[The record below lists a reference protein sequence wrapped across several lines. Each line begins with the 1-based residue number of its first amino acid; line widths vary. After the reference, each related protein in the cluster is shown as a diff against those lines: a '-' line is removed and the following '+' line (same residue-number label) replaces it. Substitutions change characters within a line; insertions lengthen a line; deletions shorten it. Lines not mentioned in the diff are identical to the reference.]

1 MAFSDSLSRQ
11 IETASLYFQGGVRRS
26 VIIFAGV
33 CIVLTAPAFFLGQSL
48 SAIWST
54 LPANPDRIQNKNI
67 YIQKILSENDYS
79 IDRSQLVPL
88 SKGGTVLYTTI
99 NNRQNQDYGYYPF
112 VYRVQVLDIQNS
124 IIYEKIE
131 QSYLLPGDIKY
142 VVVAPGDD
150 RGVSLRVSTEPDTRT
165 LLYNP
170 QAINLSKRINVEVRN
185 PTVTDGDGEASLVLR
200 ATIKNNDIVRLK
212 VVDLMY
218 LIRDNRDRV
227 VGVGQYKLENLQ
239 PGEER
244 EFYLTYPKPRYRRA
258 TRLDI
263 RTFVNYL
270 DDNNIV
276 LN

>member
-11 IETASLYFQGGVRRS
+11 IETASLYFHGGVRRS
-26 VIIFAGV
+26 VIIFAGI
-33 CIVLTAPAFFLGQSL
+33 CIVLMAPAFFLGQSL

-54 LPANPDRIQNKNI
+54 LPANPDHIQNKNI
-67 YIQKILSENDYS
+67 YIQKNLSENDYS

-88 SKGGTVLYTTI
+88 STSGTVLYTTI

-150 RGVSLRVSTEPDTRT
+150 RGVTLRVSTEPDTRT

-200 ATIKNNDIVRLK
+200 ASIKNKDIVRLK
-212 VVDLMY
+212 IVDLMY

>member
-26 VIIFAGV
+26 VIIFAGI
-33 CIVLTAPAFFLGQSL
+33 CIVLMAPAFFLGQSL

-54 LPANPDRIQNKNI
+54 LPANPDHIQNKNI

-88 SKGGTVLYTTI
+88 STGGTVLYTTI

-200 ATIKNNDIVRLK
+200 ALIKNNDIVRLK

-276 LN
+276 LS

>member
-1 MAFSDSLSRQ
+1 MAFTDSLSRQ

-26 VIIFAGV
+26 VLIFAGI
-33 CIVLTAPAFFLGQSL
+33 CIVLMAPAFFLGQSM

-54 LPANPDRIQNKNI
+54 LPANSDRIQNKNI
-67 YIQKILSENDYS
+67 YIEKILSENDYS

-88 SKGGTVLYTTI
+88 SSGGTVLYTTI

-112 VYRVQVLDIQNS
+112 VYRVQVLDIQNT

-142 VVVAPGDD
+142 VVVSPGDD

-170 QAINLSKRINVEVRN
+170 QAINLSKRINIEVRN

-200 ATIKNNDIVRLK
+200 ASIKNNDIVRLK

-227 VGVGQYKLENLQ
+227 VGIGQYKLENLQ
-239 PGEER
+239 AGEER

-276 LN
+276 LS

>member
-1 MAFSDSLSRQ
+1 MSFDFS
-11 IETASLYFQGGVRRS
+11 G
-26 VIIFAGV
+26 
-33 CIVLTAPAFFLGQSL
+33 
-48 SAIWST
+48 ST
-54 LPANPDRIQNKNI
+54 LPANPDHIQNKNI
-67 YIQKILSENDYS
+67 YIRKILSENDYS

>member
-1 MAFSDSLSRQ
+1 MSFTDSLSRQ
-11 IETASLYFQGGVRRS
+11 VETASLYFQGGVRRS
-26 VIIFAGV
+26 VIIFTGV
-33 CIVLTAPAFFLGQSL
+33 CIVLMAPAFFLGQSL

-54 LPANPDRIQNKNI
+54 LPANSDKIQNKNI
-67 YIQKILSENDYS
+67 YIQKFLSENEYS

-88 SKGGTVLYTTI
+88 STGGTVLYTTI
-99 NNRQNQDYGYYPF
+99 NNRQNLDYGYYPF

-170 QAINLSKRINVEVRN
+170 QSINLSKRINVEIRN
-185 PTVTDGDGEASLVLR
+185 PSVTDNDGDPNLILR
-200 ATIKNNDIVRLK
+200 ASIKNNDIVRLK

-227 VGVGQYKLENLQ
+227 VGIGQYKLENLQ

-244 EFYLTYPKPRYRRA
+244 DFYLTYPKPRYRRA

-270 DDNNIV
+270 DNNNIV